1 MFSTISPAEL
11 TIFIVSLIAAGALT
25 GVLAGVFGVG
35 GGAVIVPVLYEL
47 FRFLGVPDDV
57 RMPLCV
63 GTSLA
68 IIIPTS
74 IRSFRAHR
82 ERGAVDM
89 TILRAWAVPTVLGV
103 ILGSAFAR
111 FAPPVVFKIVFVVV
125 AGASAAR
132 LLGNYSWRL
141 GDDMPKG
148 PLMKL
153 YGLVIGVLSALMGIG
168 GGQLSSMFMTFYN
181 RPIHQAVSTSAGMG
195 ILISVPGAIGYL
207 LAGWGKAGLP
217 IGSFGFVSLIGLVL
231 FAPVSVW
238 SAPLGVRLAHS
249 MGKRALER
257 AFGIFL
263 LVVSSRFALS
273 LAGY

>member
-111 FAPPVVFKIVFVVV
+111 FAPP
-125 AGASAAR
+125 AG
-132 LLGNYSWRL
+132 
-141 GDDMPKG
+141 
-148 PLMKL
+148 
-153 YGLVIGVLSALMGIG
+153 
-168 GGQLSSMFMTFYN
+168 
-181 RPIHQAVSTSAGMG
+181 
-195 ILISVPGAIGYL
+195 
-207 LAGWGKAGLP
+207 
-217 IGSFGFVSLIGLVL
+217 
-231 FAPVSVW
+231 
-238 SAPLGVRLAHS
+238 
-249 MGKRALER
+249 
-257 AFGIFL
+257 
-263 LVVSSRFALS
+263 
-273 LAGY
+273 